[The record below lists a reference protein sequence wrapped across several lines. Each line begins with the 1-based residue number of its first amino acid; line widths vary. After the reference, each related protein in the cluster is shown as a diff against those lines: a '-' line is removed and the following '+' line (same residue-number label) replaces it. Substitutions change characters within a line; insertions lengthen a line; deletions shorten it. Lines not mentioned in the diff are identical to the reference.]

1 MQNVPRQRG
10 PTISIRAEEKRGKR
24 IVIYDIIR
32 KWKNNNNKLQNE
44 SIYPKEPAEKKKR
57 KEKFPFIQKGKRNRT
72 RKARIVTPTQEN
84 RKRKAPISREIIE
97 VVRAAY
103 LSSVRVRSSLP
114 CRRSRS
120 WRLLSRRATPTLVS
134 RPT

>member
-10 PTISIRAEEKRGKR
+10 PTISIRAKEKRRKR
-24 IVIYDIIR
+24 IVIYDIIK
-32 KWKNNNNKLQNE
+32 KWKNNNNKLQNG